1 MMNYHKIVWQEMQVL
16 NAKNNGSQRG
26 LIDISQKD
34 CLEQAGCLFHKNYAR
49 GVMSYSVLFERTC
62 AMRQGFLTP
71 GGLWNQSRTYARVVK
86 NQVVLANTINH
97 VFVRCCL

>member
-1 MMNYHKIVWQEMQVL
+1 MMNYHRIVWQEMQVL

-49 GVMSYSVLFERTC
+49 GVMSYSVLFESIPRARNT
-62 AMRQGFLTP
+62 RYESQKPFLPLPPSSPLPLGFLRR
-71 GGLWNQSRTYARVVK
+71 SCA
-86 NQVVLANTINH
+86 LA
-97 VFVRCCL
+97 CGDG